1 LRILVL
7 YDCLYPWTVGGA
19 ERWYRH
25 VALALAE
32 DGHEVTYATRR
43 QWDRGDAP
51 RLEGVEIAIV
61 CPRIGLYTAGG
72 RRRMSEALLFGAGTF
87 WHLLRHGRRYDVVHT
102 ASFPYFSVL
111 AAAVARAISP
121 PTRYRVVV
129 DWHELWTAAYW
140 REYVGGVAGRIGW
153 AVQRAVLR
161 VRQRAFCFAQV
172 TARRLREERVDGDV
186 IVLEGQWEGSLEATA
201 PQPAQDV
208 AVFAGR
214 LIREKRADALG
225 PALAFARRT
234 APGLRAEIYG
244 DGPERAAV
252 DAAAAADPALT
263 VHGFVD
269 AETLDAALARALC
282 LVLPSRREGY
292 GKVVIEA
299 ARLGVP
305 SVVVDDPDSAA
316 AELVVDGVNGALS
329 ASAAPEDLGAAIL
342 RVRDAGPALRESTA
356 AWFTANA
363 ERLSLRSSLRTLLEA
378 YGG

>member
-32 DGHEVTYATRR
+32 DGHDVTYATRR
-43 QWDRGDAP
+43 QWDRGDEP
-51 RLEGVEIAIV
+51 RLEGVDIAVV
-61 CPRIGLYTAGG
+61 CPRIGLYTATG

-87 WHLLRHGRRYDVVHT
+87 WHLLRHGRGYDVVHT

-111 AAAVARAISP
+111 AAAAARTLAP
-121 PTRYRVVV
+121 PARYRLVV

-153 AVQRAVLR
+153 AIQRAVLR

-172 TARRLREERVDGDV
+172 TARRLREERVHGDV
-186 IVLEGQWEGSLEATA
+186 TVLEGQWEGSLEAAA
-201 PQPAQDV
+201 PQPAEDV

-225 PALAFARRT
+225 PAVTRARRT
-234 APGLRAEIYG
+234 APELRAEVYG
-244 DGPERAAV
+244 DGPERPAV
-252 DAAAAADPALT
+252 EAAAAAEPALT

-269 AETLDAALARALC
+269 AEALDAALARALC

-305 SVVVDDPDSAA
+305 SVVVDDSDSAA
-316 AELVVDGVNGALS
+316 AELVVDGVNGVLA

-342 RVRDAGPALRESTA
+342 RVREAGPALRESTA

-363 ERLSLRSSLRTLLEA
+363 ERLSLRGSLRTLLEA